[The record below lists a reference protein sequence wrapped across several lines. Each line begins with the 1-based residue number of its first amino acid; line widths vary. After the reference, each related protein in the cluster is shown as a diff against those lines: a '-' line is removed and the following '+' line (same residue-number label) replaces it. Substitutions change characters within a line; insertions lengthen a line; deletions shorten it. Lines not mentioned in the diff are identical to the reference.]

1 MLAPNKRTTQT
12 YKFVPASSL
21 KPEGWRDET
30 LQQSTIQLIPGTCL
44 WHVPGIKYS
53 YHIVPGIIHFPRR
66 GRNGAMPRFVGTGNI
81 QRHYCLAA
89 LLLLCC
95 CTLLFYNTFR
105 RHAERAP
112 YNLAPLCSAR
122 AHASWRC
129 TTAAVGL
136 APPRTNELGLERRMQ
151 DLIYDTSTPCV
162 RQCKAAPRHVYD

>member
-30 LQQSTIQLIPGTCL
+30 LQQSTLQLIPGTWL
-44 WHVPGIKYS
+44 WYMYQVFIPYRTR
-53 YHIVPGIIHFPRR
+53 YHFPRR
-66 GRNGAMPRFVGTGNI
+66 GRNGAMPRLVGTGNI

-95 CTLLFYNTFR
+95 CTTLLFYNTLR

-136 APPRTNELGLERRMQ
+136 APPRTNEPGLERRMQ